1 MKNRLG
7 KVFKVMLLT
16 LTLVLMY
23 SINVSAASGQASIG
37 SSQEWSDDQIEPGYY
52 SDKDSCIQK
61 ECDLYL

>member
-37 SSQEWSDDQIEPGYY
+37 S
-52 SDKDSCIQK
+52 KN
-61 ECDLYL
+61 